1 VASTGRINVKF
12 GIATFMEKLLINVKI
27 VYNRSKYRALYV
39 KTKAGFIVTG
49 YCMSARSEMLS
60 GC

>member
-1 VASTGRINVKF
+1 VKF
-12 GIATFMEKLLINVKI
+12 GVATFMEKLSINAKI

-49 YCMSARSEMLS
+49 YFISARSEMLL